1 MEPARALLKLPERIL
16 HRHSPPL
23 TSTPFPR
30 PPPLP
35 PSPPTTLF
43 RSDPA
48 PPGKANL
55 GHHASADPQ
64 INDVANNHPLQPPAD
79 NSLLAAAQLDDNGS
93 SAVTNGDSF
102 KFADNDSAH
111 PGTISNDPPALT
123 APSTDPSGAHGPAA
137 PALPTTFNAPA
148 TVMSAAP
155 DKFMFAESAGQ
166 GPSADHKT
174 DMTEID
180 HPVPADIQQVLD
192 TALVTNAVSPPDP
205 GHGNALPETANV
217 QAQYHVDA
225 FHFA

>member
-55 GHHASADPQ
+55 GHHASADPH
-64 INDVANNHPLQPPAD
+64 INDAANNHPLQPPAD

-111 PGTISNDPPALT
+111 PGTIPNDPTAVT
-123 APSTDPSGAHGPAA
+123 APSSDSSGTHGPSA
-137 PALPTTFNAPA
+137 PALVKTLDVPDAGMSPTPDQFVFADNA
-148 TVMSAAP
+148 
-155 DKFMFAESAGQ
+155 
-166 GPSADHKT
+166 
-174 DMTEID
+174 
-180 HPVPADIQQVLD
+180 
-192 TALVTNAVSPPDP
+192 
-205 GHGNALPETANV
+205 GH
-217 QAQYHVDA
+217 
-225 FHFA
+225 